1 MRANRGGRF
10 FGEASG
16 LPGPSFLLPSLP
28 AAHYTFS
35 GTPGQKVFYENLTGG
50 AGSNRNFKR
59 QRPRGTS
66 TYESASPDMAQAL
79 GMIRRQAEFMGR
91 MVDDL
96 LEVARAATGKVEL
109 RRQSVVLQDVAR
121 AVRPPLRD

>member
-1 MRANRGGRF
+1 TRQDFRDRPMRANRGGRF

-66 TYESASPDMAQAL
+66 TYESASPAKGASSVPGSSVL
-79 GMIRRQAEFMGR
+79 SRPGRRAG
-91 MVDDL
+91 
-96 LEVARAATGKVEL
+96 ARRARTETASTRFL
-109 RRQSVVLQDVAR
+109 RCPTSR
-121 AVRPPLRD
+121 